1 MEQGL
6 IDVANNV
13 IKKASE
19 SYSESVK
26 KEDYSEANS
35 RQRYLYGLK
44 DCLEHFVHN
53 RNIKKGLDCANL
65 NLGGYIRES
74 RWGNAAYWEAYV
86 NGFKVMRIVVE
97 DEEDSEVLNL

>member
-1 MEQGL
+1 MEQKL
-6 IDVANNV
+6 IDVANKV
-13 IKKASE
+13 IEKANK

-35 RQRYLYGLK
+35 RQGYLYGLK
-44 DCLEHFVHN
+44 GCLEHFAHN

-74 RWGNAAYWEAYV
+74 RWGNAAYWNAYV
-86 NGFKVMRIVVE
+86 NGFEVMRIIVE
-97 DEEDSEVLNL
+97 DKDEEEY